1 MEARSSRTS
10 PRGLAF
16 RVGAPTDCPLA
27 LPLPPRASSCPS
39 GPSRVSSLALPT
51 TPQKSPLAPAR
62 LTPLS
67 CLLPLCPQ
75 ASGPCSPPSLR
86 SATPCPASL
95 PAPIP
100 HSTSSTSLRPPI
112 PHSVSSTSLSTSRFS
127 FPPRATRRNPALPH
141 PRCPLPFAYGIS
153 FVLPLQCPAF
163 TKHLRHA
170 TRPVRLLPLL
180 LLLPP
185 LPAFPSPSSPPT
197 PLPTFSRSPA
207 LSDPPRTT
215 PPHVPSPLLLLQTL
229 PPAPIPPPL
238 LPLPSPRWQFF

>member
-1 MEARSSRTS
+1 MRPGRKGTP

-16 RVGAPTDCPLA
+16 GFGAPTDCPVA
-27 LPLPPRASSCPS
+27 LPLPPRASSCPC

-51 TPQKSPLAPAR
+51 NPQKSPLAPAR

-86 SATPCPASL
+86 STTACPPSL

-127 FPPRATRRNPALPH
+127 FPPPCHPPQPSSPAPAMPPSLCLWHLVRVAAPMSCLHQTSPPRHPTRSPFALAPSPATLARL
-141 PRCPLPFAYGIS
+141 PLPIQPSYA
-153 FVLPLQCPAF
+153 PADF
-163 TKHLRHA
+163 
-170 TRPVRLLPLL
+170 
-180 LLLPP
+180 LPP
-185 LPAFPSPSSPPT
+185 L
-197 PLPTFSRSPA
+197 A
-207 LSDPPRTT
+207 LSDPPRTP

-238 LPLPSPRWQFF
+238 